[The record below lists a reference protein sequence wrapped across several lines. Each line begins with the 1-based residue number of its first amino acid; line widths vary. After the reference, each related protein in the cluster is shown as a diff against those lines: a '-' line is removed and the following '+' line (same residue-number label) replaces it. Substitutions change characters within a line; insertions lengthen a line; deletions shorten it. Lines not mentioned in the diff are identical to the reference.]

1 MSQKLILPE
10 ETDNVLKFQP
20 LPGGKDPTDNWLARI
35 EEGVTFVSRRKFN
48 QHQGVQLI
56 LDEWTLINKTN
67 GRTYLLKTNLNQD
80 AWIRVLPEEFSKFN
94 ELIEVLKEE
103 G

>member
-1 MSQKLILPE
+1 
-10 ETDNVLKFQP
+10 
-20 LPGGKDPTDNWLARI
+20 
-35 EEGVTFVSRRKFN
+35 
-48 QHQGVQLI
+48 VQLI